1 MSIIDDLKRGPF
13 FEVRMSDMSPDA
25 VPDPEAQGTASRVR
39 NALGTSGYD
48 SDLRRVNAE
57 LETWKAI
64 AIDRG
69 KHLDRLMI
77 AIAQVRAELDAFP
90 SRLAAEVAER
100 LKASAAE
107 HDRS

>member
-1 MSIIDDLKRGPF
+1 MSMIDDLKRGPLD
-13 FEVRMSDMSPDA
+13 EVSMSDP
-25 VPDPEAQGTASRVR
+25 AST
-39 NALGTSGYD
+39 ALGRSAYS

-69 KHLDRLMI
+69 KHLERLMI

-90 SRLAAEVAER
+90 SRLATEVAER
-100 LKASAAE
+100 LKANAAE

>member
-1 MSIIDDLKRGPF
+1 MIDDLKRGPF
-13 FEVRMSDMSPDA
+13 FEVRMSDLNPDA
-25 VPDPEAQGTASRVR
+25 VPAPEPQGIASPARYARGTA
-39 NALGTSGYD
+39 GYD
-48 SDLRRVNAE
+48 ADLRRVNAE

-69 KHLDRLMI
+69 RHLDRLMI

-90 SRLAAEVAER
+90 SRLAAEVSER
-100 LKASAAE
+100 LKADAAE